1 MKRFFFLVLILFAA
15 IRQEAQTTGITGT
28 TIDSATGKALGF
40 VTVRLLDEK
49 DSLIH
54 VIFSDSAGAY
64 QFNPVSPGRYKL
76 SFNFTGYTPS
86 SSPAFTLEDAL
97 TFNAG
102 VQHLSPDIQQLSQVN
117 IISRKPVIEKSMD
130 GIIYNVQQDLL
141 AAGGTA
147 IDVLRKTP
155 MVSVGQDGSPS
166 IRGSANIRVYIDDKP
181 SDLYASNIA
190 DALRLIPAE
199 EIVRIEVILYP
210 SAKYDAEGTDGVI
223 HIITRK
229 NKMNGMNGTV
239 SVNIGNRPKNFNA
252 TINIRRD
259 KWILST
265 TSGWYYYKNRN
276 GNILHRNETGN
287 DRLYQ
292 TNEWIS
298 SGKTFFSGGNIIYV
312 LDSLKNIYGGYRYRV
327 NNSLNNRVLDN
338 QYYTG
343 VLLTNSF
350 RRYSDTEW
358 DFISQSMNTGY
369 SSKSKNQKN
378 ELKLLATY
386 FKGHMTNAYDLE
398 QWRSETVDYRE
409 NFNGRSDIKE
419 LILQADYSANI
430 SAVTFIEGGIK
441 SMNRESRDL
450 NRFDVY
456 EFSSAKFIN
465 DALREN
471 NFMYERNIYAAY
483 TNLRFSFK
491 TWQIRLGVRY
501 EQTLLKAE
509 FKDTSLRLPDFK
521 NLVPSVL
528 VNKTLSDKHTL
539 RFSYSQQ
546 LLRPYLN
553 YLNPFIDYSDSLN
566 LQYGNP
572 YLVPEITHRY
582 EIGYTGNFGK
592 FVPSIAF
599 FYTRNPNGIEQV
611 RFPIG
616 NGIVHTTYRNI
627 GKRNIVGFTGN
638 VSWRNEKI
646 SISSNFTLRY
656 IDMESAALQLSRHGW
671 NFNTS
676 VNFSYKFPRNYSIET
691 TTNFNSK
698 DIRLQGWREGW
709 KFGSI
714 AVNKKLNKDKLTISL
729 RSETYNHYMTE
740 DIITP
745 IFFQRTVMRY
755 QNFFILLGLSWKF
768 GTKEIKMPATQQ
780 ATQD

>member
-1 MKRFFFLVLILFAA
+1 MLVAA
-15 IRQEAQTTGITGT
+15 MRHEAQTNSIAGT
-28 TIDSATGKALGF
+28 TGDSVTGKALGF
-40 VTVRLLDEK
+40 VTINLLTEK

-54 VIFSDSAGAY
+54 TVFSDSSGAY
-64 QFNPVSPGRYKL
+64 QFNRVSPGRYKL
-76 SFNFTGYTPS
+76 NFSLTGYSPS
-86 SSPAFTLEDAL
+86 FSPVFTLVDTL

-102 VQHLSPDIQQLSQVN
+102 VQHLSPDIKQLSQVN

-166 IRGSANIRVYIDDKP
+166 IRGSSNIRVYIDDKP
-181 SDLYASNIA
+181 SDLYASNVA

-223 HIITRK
+223 HIITKK
-229 NKMNGMNGTV
+229 NKMNGINGTL
-239 SVNIGNRPKNFNA
+239 SVNIGNRPKNFNLA
-252 TINIRRD
+252 INMRRN
-259 KWILST
+259 KWILSA

-276 GNILHRNETGN
+276 GSILHRKETDEN
-287 DRLYQ
+287 RLYQ
-292 TNEWIS
+292 LNEWTS
-298 SGKTFFSGGNIIYV
+298 NGKTFFSGMNVIYI

-327 NNSLNNRVLDN
+327 NNTLSNRVADN
-338 QYYTG
+338 QYYADG
-343 VLLTNSF
+343 LTVNSF
-350 RRYSDTEW
+350 RRHSDFEW
-358 DFISQSMNTGY
+358 DYISHSMNMGY
-369 SSKSKNQKN
+369 SHKSKNQKN
-378 ELKLLATY
+378 ELKLFMTY
-386 FKGHMTNAYDLE
+386 FKGYMTNAYDLE
-398 QWRSETVDYRE
+398 QRRSETVDYRE
-409 NFNGRSDIKE
+409 NFDGRSNLKE

-430 SAVTFIEGGIK
+430 SPVTFIEAGIK
-441 SMNRESRDL
+441 SMNRESSDL
-450 NRFDVY
+450 NQFEVY
-456 EFSSAKFIN
+456 EFASGKFIN
-465 DALREN
+465 DKLREN
-471 NFMYERNIYAAY
+471 NFMYQRNIYAAY

-491 TWQIRLGVRY
+491 TWQVRVGARY
-501 EQTLLKAE
+501 EQTFLKAV

-521 NLVPSVL
+521 NLIPSIL
-528 VNKTLSDKHTL
+528 VNKTFSDKHTI

-592 FVPSIAF
+592 IAPSFAF
-599 FYTRNPNGIEQV
+599 FYSSNPNGIEQV
-611 RFPIG
+611 RFPAG

-627 GKRNIVGFTGN
+627 GKRNAIGFTGN

-646 SISSNFTLRY
+646 SAGTNVTLRY
-656 IDMESAALQLSRHGW
+656 IELESAALQLANQGW
-671 NFNTS
+671 HFNTS
-676 VNFSYKFPRNYSIET
+676 VNFSYKFPRSYSIEAT
-691 TTNFNSK
+691 ANFNSK
-698 DIRLQGWREGW
+698 DIRLQGRREGW
-709 KFGSI
+709 KYGSL

-729 RSETYNHYMTE
+729 RSEAFNHYMTE

-745 IFFQRTVMRY
+745 VFFQRTKTRY

-768 GTKEIKMPATQQ
+768 GAKEIKMPATQQ
-780 ATQD
+780 SAQD